1 MEAIIGALLALVAIN
16 VAVTAFVVSA
26 ASLLRKQKFA
36 QCLLI
41 WLLPILGAI
50 VVAIFL
56 YSNRETRPM
65 ETRHVRNEE
74 DYPGVNLYPPHGPS
88 DP

>member
-1 MEAIIGALLALVAIN
+1 MEAIIGTLLALAVIN
-16 VAVTAFVVSA
+16 VAVTAFVIRA
-26 ASLLRKQKFA
+26 ASLLRTQKFA

-41 WLLPILGAI
+41 WLLPIFGAI

-56 YSNRETRPM
+56 YSNREMRHL
-65 ETRHVRNEE
+65 ETRHIRNEE